1 MEWWLGYL
9 AIGAFVGFFAGLLG
23 IGGGAV
29 IVPLLAMLF
38 DAQGLPREHLLHLAV
53 GTSMSSILFTSLASI
68 RAHAIRG
75 AIRWDIARNM
85 TPGILL
91 GGLAGSQ
98 LAGKFSTFGLAAAFS
113 VIVFFAAANML
124 LERQPSPG
132 RSLPG
137 ASGMVAAGFVI
148 SGVSSLVAMG
158 GAFMSLPYMLW
169 CNVPMR
175 QAIGSAAG
183 IGFPIALVGTAGYLF
198 LGWHAP
204 ALPEWSLGYV
214 YLPALAGVS
223 VTSVLVAPLGA
234 KASHS
239 MRTRLLRRVY
249 GVLLLLLATKMLVS
263 LW

>member
-29 IVPLLAMLF
+29 IVPLLAMSF
-38 DAQGLPREHLLHLAV
+38 DAQGLPRGHLMHLAV
-53 GTSMSSILFTSLASI
+53 GTSMCTILFTSLSSV
-68 RAHAIRG
+68 RAHALRG
-75 AIRWDIARNM
+75 SIRWDVARNM
-85 TPGILL
+85 TPGILI
-91 GGLAGSQ
+91 GGLAGSGM
-98 LAGKFSTFGLAAAFS
+98 ASRFSTFGLAAAFA
-113 VIVFFAAANML
+113 VIVYFAAVNIL

-137 ASGMVAAGFVI
+137 ASGMFAAGFVI

-175 QAIGSAAG
+175 QAIGSAAA

-198 LGWHAP
+198 IGWHAP
-204 ALPEWSLGYV
+204 GLPDWSLGYV

-223 VTSVLVAPLGA
+223 VASVLVAPLGA
-234 KASHS
+234 TASHRL
-239 MRTRLLRRVY
+239 RTRLLQRIY
-249 GVLLLLLATKMLVS
+249 GVLLLVLATKMLVN